1 MKITLV
7 PNEGLPDVTVP
18 PLVITDCNV
27 SVSEVM
33 NEVRSAGANVNTPV
47 PLLYASDPPP
57 DAAPVE
63 VERSVNDIPLPPDEV
78 RSVPGSHTLFAL
90 FHLRTCPSLG
100 AVEDTFDKPLRAS
113 AGTDVR

>member
-27 SVSEVM
+27 SVSAERYP
-33 NEVRSAGANVNTPV
+33 VRSAGANVNTPV

-63 VERSVNDIPLPPDEV
+63 VERSVNAIPLPAADV
-78 RSVPGSHTLFAL
+78 RSVHGAHSDPVHFN
-90 FHLRTCPSLG
+90 TCPGEG
-100 AVEDTFDKPLRAS
+100 ALEETFDKPPRAS